1 MSATNRGA
9 ERLDADNYPTPAWV
23 VRRLLDGFPELP
35 AGDWIEPCVGEGAVV
50 RAVHATRKDMR
61 VVHGMDVRD
70 VKKAAV
76 AAGCDHFRIGDASD
90 FGTHNGIY
98 RSTSAGKVAPV
109 GAITN
114 PPYSKAFAIAK
125 VLVARYSYV
134 ALLLRLNFLGS
145 GTRDG
150 RSDWLRAHPPDVGVL
165 PNRPNFVASI
175 KCSSCIFRAFA
186 AIQDKDWPRACPACG
201 AKTTRTTSDASEY
214 GWFVWKP
221 GERRR
226 GEIFVLGDTSEAER
240 NATS

>member
-9 ERLDADNYPTPAWV
+9 GRIDADNYPTPAWA

-35 AGDWIEPCVGEGAVV
+35 GGNWVEPCVGEGAIV
-50 RAVHATRKDMR
+50 RAVREARSDMK
-61 VVHGMDVRD
+61 VVTGMDVRD
-70 VKKAAV
+70 VETAALS
-76 AAGCDHFRIGDASD
+76 AGCKAFRLGDASD
-90 FGTHNGIY
+90 
-98 RSTSAGKVAPV
+98 AGLHVLPGMTNAR

-114 PPYSKAFAIAK
+114 PPYSKAFLIAK
-125 VLVARYSYV
+125 VLVDRYDYV

-150 RSDWLRAHPPDVGVL
+150 RSAWLRAHPPDVGVL
-165 PNRPNFVASI
+165 PNRPSFVASI
-175 KCSSCIFRAFA
+175 KCSSCIFRALA

-226 GEIFVLGDTSEAER
+226 GEIFVLDDTSEAIRRAWSGVER
-240 NATS
+240 NE